1 MSERTSNPGGATSDI
16 DFRWAALALPNTFNQ
31 PKTVFPVVQLHQHPG
46 GLVVAAV
53 QILLYLVQRVVDID
67 APLLIVP
74 AVLGRQAHAVQQQ
87 AVQQLGVRRQALEAV
102 PGDKLAGDAVERK
115 LIALVTVVVIKGCFR
130 GHVPAL
136 EKRQVENK
144 TAGGIIRKHGWE

>member
-1 MSERTSNPGGATSDI
+1 MPVHILGCLFLILSLTKGTLYSLGRDFSAVLAAEKPRSGGRLRRWGRDGAGGKAFDI

-74 AVLGRQAHAVQQQ
+74 AVLGRQAHAIQQQ
-87 AVQQLGVRRQALEAV
+87 A
-102 PGDKLAGDAVERK
+102 
-115 LIALVTVVVIKGCFR
+115 I
-130 GHVPAL
+130 
-136 EKRQVENK
+136 
-144 TAGGIIRKHGWE
+144 